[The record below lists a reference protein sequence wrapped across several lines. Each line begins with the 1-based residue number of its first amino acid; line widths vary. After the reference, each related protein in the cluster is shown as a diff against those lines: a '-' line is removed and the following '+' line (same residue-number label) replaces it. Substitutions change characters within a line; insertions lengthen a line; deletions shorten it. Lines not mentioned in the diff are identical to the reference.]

1 MDKVFKISER
11 EKDTFT
17 DRLKVMTDEERDA
30 DTILKANKLGVW
42 SKGLQKGL
50 TSYTKE
56 TYDDERELMDKITEI
71 ERNVR
76 KNRNVTDE
84 NIDQYTEDYLEQMDA
99 DADAEKDAYDM
110 SRMTEDYD
118 DGNFESDEV
127 EDYEDHY

>member
-1 MDKVFKISER
+1 
-11 EKDTFT
+11 
-17 DRLKVMTDEERDA
+17 
-30 DTILKANKLGVW
+30 
-42 SKGLQKGL
+42 
-50 TSYTKE
+50 
-56 TYDDERELMDKITEI
+56 MDKITEI

-84 NIDQYTEDYLEQMDA
+84 NIDQYTEDYLEKMDA

>member
-1 MDKVFKISER
+1 
-11 EKDTFT
+11 
-17 DRLKVMTDEERDA
+17 MTDEERDA
-30 DTILKANKLGVW
+30 DTILKINKLGVW

-84 NIDQYTEDYLEQMDA
+84 NIDQYTEEYLEQMDS
-99 DADAEKDAYDM
+99 DAALENEAYDM

-127 EDYEDHY
+127 DDYEDHY